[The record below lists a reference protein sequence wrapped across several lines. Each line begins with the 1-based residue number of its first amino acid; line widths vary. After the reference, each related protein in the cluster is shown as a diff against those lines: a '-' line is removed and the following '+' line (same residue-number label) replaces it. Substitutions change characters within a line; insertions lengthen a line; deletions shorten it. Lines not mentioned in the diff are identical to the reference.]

1 MESMGMPLQALK
13 TLGVLLFLYAFKFY
27 SDNTKISSPSFLLI
41 SPHFSS
47 LLPIF
52 RVLCC
57 CLVFVHYWLL
67 FLEAFSCYSVIL
79 HHKFPSILLHPPPP
93 PNPHLSHSLKRPE
106 R

>member
-1 MESMGMPLQALK
+1 MESMCMPLQALK

-27 SDNTKISSPSFLLI
+27 SDNTKISSPFLI